1 MNAILPELILAA
13 AALTLLLLEAFR
25 PGRKTPVYFLVLLGL
40 AGAGWALGRSVDAC
54 VWDFLALDASTRY
67 LKALALVAVALVSVY
82 SATFPGFQREGFPWG
97 TYFGLLLLS
106 TVGLFLMMS
115 AKDLLLLLVAIELVS
130 VTSFVLTGIVREDR
144 RSSEAAIKYFLVGA
158 FSAGLM
164 IYGFSILY
172 GLLGTTR
179 IDALLAPTVDLPALP
194 LTGALFFVL
203 AGFGFKLAL
212 APFHMWA
219 PDVYEGAPTPVTA
232 YLSVGPKAAA
242 FGLLLHVLPN
252 HGALRLTPL
261 LAAISA
267 LTMTVGNL
275 AALRQTNV
283 KRLLAYSSVAQMG
296 YVLMGFTAAGNNG
309 ARAVLIYLSGY
320 VFMNLGAFAS
330 VLAMNQ
336 ASQTESI
343 DGFKGLAQRSMPLAL
358 TTMFFMLSLTGI
370 PPFVGF
376 IGKFSLFSAV
386 LQSTGLVWLAVVAAV
401 NSVISF
407 AYYFS
412 IVRAMFFETSDR
424 PAPLSFSP
432 ALAGCLALTGVV
444 TVAVGIFPNTF
455 LLLVQ
460 KVLP

>member
-1 MNAILPELILAA
+1 MNAIVPELILTA
-13 AALTLLLLEAFR
+13 AALALFLLEAFR
-25 PGRKTPVYFLVLLGL
+25 PGRKTPAVLLAALGL
-40 AGAGWALGRSVDAC
+40 AGAAWALGGPVDGCA
-54 VWDFLALDASTRY
+54 WDFLAFDAATRY
-67 LKALALVAVALVSVY
+67 LKGLALIAVGLVSVF
-82 SATFPGFQREGFPWG
+82 SATFPAFQRKDFSWG
-97 TYFGLLLLS
+97 TFFGLLLLS
-106 TVGLFLMMS
+106 TVGLFFMMS
-115 AKDLLLLLVAIELVS
+115 ARDILMLLIAIELVS
-130 VTSFVLTGIVREDR
+130 LTSFVLTGILREDR

-158 FSAGLM
+158 FSAGLL

-172 GLLGTTR
+172 GLTGTTR
-179 IDALLAPTVDLPALP
+179 IDALLTATVDLPALP
-194 LTGALFFVL
+194 LTGALFFIL

-252 HGALRLTPL
+252 HGALHLTPL
-261 LAAISA
+261 LAALSA

-309 ARAVLIYLSGY
+309 ARSVLVYLSGY

-330 VLAMNQ
+330 VLAMGQ
-336 ASQTESI
+336 ESKTESI
-343 DGFKGLAQRSMPLAL
+343 DGFKGLAQRSLPLAL
-358 TTMFFMLSLTGI
+358 TTMFFMLSLTGV
-370 PPFVGF
+370 PPFIGF

-386 LQSTGLVWLAVVAAV
+386 LQSPGLLWLAVVAAV
-401 NSVISF
+401 NSVVSF

-412 IVRAMFFETSDR
+412 IVRAMFFDPNER

-444 TVAVGIFPNTF
+444 TAAVGLFPNTF